1 VCRGMGEPAVIRQF
15 IRVIA
20 DGNHRGP
27 GNHAGVEAGRGL
39 SKNREV
45 LQDGRIS
52 VSVLRAMP
60 DASVLVFDASLRFV
74 LVGGEAL
81 ARQGFSPERTPDVE
95 AALAEADASMHL
107 DKVHVDEGR
116 HLTP

>member
-1 VCRGMGEPAVIRQF
+1 MCRGMGEPAVIRQF

-81 ARQGFSPERTPDVE
+81 ARQGFSPERTPE
-95 AALAEADASMHL
+95 SRRHSPRPTRRCISIKCTSM
-107 DKVHVDEGR
+107 KVAI
-116 HLTP
+116 